1 MDLILEGK
9 QCKIYWITIGRVPAK
24 YSRILSTDLES
35 GKIVKAHAV
44 FIGNILNDGPN
55 IGGGPK
61 LSCIY
66 FLDLFEDHYYSVL
79 NDLSSVDGAIYVRQ
93 IEDLLS

>member
-9 QCKIYWITIGRVPAK
+9 QCKIYWITI
-24 YSRILSTDLES
+24 

-66 FLDLFEDHYYSVL
+66 FLDLFEDHYYSIL